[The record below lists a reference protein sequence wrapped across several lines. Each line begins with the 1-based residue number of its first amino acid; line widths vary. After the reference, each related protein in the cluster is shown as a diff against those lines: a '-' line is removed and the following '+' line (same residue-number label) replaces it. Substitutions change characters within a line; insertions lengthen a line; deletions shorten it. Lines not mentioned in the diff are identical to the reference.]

1 MSPTARRDATAPRD
15 APAPAAPAPT
25 RFPRLSRITN
35 SMGCVRL
42 ICVLET
48 LIVALCL
55 LEAHT
60 RCGERSLGCCVSSKW
75 CGPDAP
81 RRATAARADA
91 ANVTKIRSGAS
102 LPRLLVLGCVKCGG
116 AALFDALNRH
126 ADFVGR
132 SSNFFD
138 VRWDDDRHAALG
150 DDEARC
156 RAYESLFSKLTAR
169 RGAYDVAVDATATYF
184 RDPRAAPRVRRCFD
198 DGALARTTLLAV
210 LRDPAARLYSEYAVI
225 RSRQPD
231 RFGNATFARA
241 VDGWLSD
248 RGDAEGRRLLA
259 VGHYVDQL
267 LAWHQH
273 LPREALYVVPAAALD
288 DDATHVREIA
298 RRVLTRARVSAHLHN
313 VSAPPR
319 RPPGEAAT
327 YARRTGDAMD
337 DATRRRLAAYY
348 APHDARL
355 WAHLADHRDLV
366 IPRAFQ
372 VAPGD
377 PTTHWW

>member
-1 MSPTARRDATAPRD
+1 MTARRDATAPRD
-15 APAPAAPAPT
+15 AGARGAAPT

-55 LEAHT
+55 LEAHA
-60 RCGERSLGCCVSSKW
+60 L
-75 CGPDAP
+75 
-81 RRATAARADA
+81 RRA
-91 ANVTKIRSGAS
+91 VSG
-102 LPRLLVLGCVKCGG
+102 LLRELQV
-116 AALFDALNRH
+116 
-126 ADFVGR
+126 
-132 SSNFFD
+132 
-138 VRWDDDRHAALG
+138 
-150 DDEARC
+150 
-156 RAYESLFSKLTAR
+156 LTAR

-184 RDPRAAPRVRRCFD
+184 RDPRAAVAPLLRRRRS
-198 DGALARTTLLAV
+198 LTTLLAV

-267 LAWHQH
+267 LAWHRH

-288 DDATHVREIA
+288 DDATHVRGS
-298 RRVLTRARVSAHLHN
+298 RRAHAASPHLPG

-319 RPPGEAAT
+319 RPPGEAAA
-327 YARRTGDAMD
+327 YAARTGDAMD